1 MNAEKPN
8 QVSSQ
13 TYTRAQVDAAL
24 LAAGNNPS
32 ATDNDIRKIATLQI
46 EMSISGVN
54 MVDDETLDE
63 QTSRLMAHFTK
74 TAQ

>member
-8 QVSSQ
+8 QASSQ

-24 LAAGNNPS
+24 LEAGNNQS
-32 ATDNDIRKIATLQI
+32 ATDTDIRRIATLQI

-54 MVDDETLDE
+54 TVDDETLDE
-63 QTSRLMAHFTK
+63 QTSRLLAYFTK
-74 TAQ
+74 TAA